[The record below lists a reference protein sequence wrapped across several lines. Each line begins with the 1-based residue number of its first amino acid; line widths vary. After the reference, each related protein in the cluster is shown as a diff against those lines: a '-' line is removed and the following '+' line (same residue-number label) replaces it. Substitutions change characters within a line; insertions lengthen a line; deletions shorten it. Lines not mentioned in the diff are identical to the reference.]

1 MFLHDMIVK
10 LLHANTFT
18 IHMYMCKYRWL
29 SVHYMYKMV
38 SAHCLH
44 ACYSLI
50 VFQGRQRSHTHQGG
64 GGGDGAGLHSKNENN
79 LLTEMVEVS
88 LTKHDQLIIHCKC
101 TYMYTS
107 SHFISDLL
115 EIHRYNGQ
123 IYLHVPILII
133 ILYINISSIRYAQI

>member
-1 MFLHDMIVK
+1 MHV
-10 LLHANTFT
+10 
-18 IHMYMCKYRWL
+18 
-29 SVHYMYKMV
+29 
-38 SAHCLH
+38 
-44 ACYSLI
+44 YSLI

-88 LTKHDQLIIHCKC
+88 LTKHNRLIIHCKY

-107 SHFISDLL
+107 SHFISDPL

-123 IYLHVPILII
+123 IYMYLFL
-133 ILYINISSIRYAQI
+133 L